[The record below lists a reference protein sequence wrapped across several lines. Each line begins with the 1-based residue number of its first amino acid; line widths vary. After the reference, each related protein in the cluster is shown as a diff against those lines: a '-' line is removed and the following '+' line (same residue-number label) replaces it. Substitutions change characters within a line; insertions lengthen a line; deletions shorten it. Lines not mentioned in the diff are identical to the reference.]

1 MGKFL
6 EANKLPR
13 LNHEEV
19 ENLNTLITSKE
30 IERVIKIS
38 SKKKV
43 QGHTVS

>member
-30 IERVIKIS
+30 IDPINS
-38 SKKKV
+38 NNNNNNKKTKDKK
-43 QGHTVS
+43 